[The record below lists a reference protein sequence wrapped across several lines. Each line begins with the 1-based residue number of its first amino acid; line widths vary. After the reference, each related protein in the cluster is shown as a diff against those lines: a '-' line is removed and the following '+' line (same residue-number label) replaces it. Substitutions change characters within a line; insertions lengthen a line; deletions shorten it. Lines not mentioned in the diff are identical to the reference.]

1 MVANTETQA
10 KRCALRYARCGKFA
24 MDKVDVIIVGG
35 GLAGLSCAYELA
47 DSGMTVIVL
56 ERGDFS
62 GSKNVTG
69 GRIYLSPLRN
79 YLPDLWKEAPLERHV
94 TKEFITLLGETNSTT
109 FELYSDRSNQEPYP
123 SYTLLR
129 AKFDR
134 WFADLVSEKGVFVI
148 PQKNV
153 DDLIRE
159 GEKVIGVKTEEEE
172 IGADCVVAADGILS
186 FLAEK
191 AGLRKPFQPQ
201 HFALGFKE
209 VIALDPKTIEDRF
222 RMGEKEGAAQLFAGT
237 LTKGIMGGGFLY
249 TNQESLSLGIVVGI
263 HSLNQREPREEIYKF
278 LDEFK
283 ERPEIKNLIKGGEVA
298 EYSAHLISE
307 GGIHIKP
314 RVYGD
319 GILLTGDAAG
329 LGLNMLVTVRGMEYA
344 MASGVLA
351 GRTIKMAKEKNNFSA
366 SSLAYYEKLLNESFI
381 MKEMNNYQNTLSIL
395 ENKRLFSKYP
405 RGVSDLFEKVMRVDE
420 NPKEG
425 LYKTISQEL
434 KKNFFN
440 WETFKDWLQFRKV

>member
-1 MVANTETQA
+1 
-10 KRCALRYARCGKFA
+10 

-69 GRIYLSPLRN
+69 GRIYVGPIRD

-94 TKEFITLLGETNSTT
+94 TKEFITLLGEMNSTT
-109 FELYSDRSNQEPYP
+109 FELYSDRFNRQPYP
-123 SYTLLR
+123 SYTILR

-134 WFADLVSEKGVFVI
+134 WLADLVSEKGVFVI

-153 DDLIRE
+153 KDLIKD
-159 GEKVIGVKTEEEE
+159 GEKIIGIKTEDEE
-172 IGADCVVAADGILS
+172 IGSDCVVASDGILS

-201 HFALGFKE
+201 HFAVGFKE
-209 VIALDPKTIEDRF
+209 VIALDSKAIEDRF
-222 RMGEKEGAAQLFAGT
+222 RLGENEGAAQLFVGS
-237 LTKGIMGGGFLY
+237 LTRGMMGGGFLY
-249 TNQESLSLGIVVGI
+249 TNRDSLSLGIVVGI
-263 HSLNQREPREEIYKF
+263 ESLNQREPREEIYKF
-278 LDEFK
+278 LDAFK
-283 ERPEIKNLIKGGEVA
+283 ERPEIKNLIRGGEVV
-298 EYSAHLISE
+298 EYSTHLISE
-307 GGIHIKP
+307 GGLHIKP
-314 RVYGD
+314 KIYGE
-319 GILLTGDAAG
+319 GILVTGDAAG

-344 MASGVLA
+344 MVSGVLA
-351 GRTIKMAKEKNNFSA
+351 GRAVKRAKEKNDFSA

-381 MKEMNNYQNTLSIL
+381 IKEMNHFKNTLSIL

-405 RGVSDLFEKVMRVDE
+405 QAISNLFEKVMRVDE
-420 NPKEG
+420 HPKEE
-425 LYKTISQEL
+425 LYKTISEVV
-434 KKNFFN
+434 KKEFFN
-440 WETFKDWLQFRKV
+440 LETLKDLLQLRKI

>member
-1 MVANTETQA
+1 
-10 KRCALRYARCGKFA
+10 

-69 GRIYLSPLRN
+69 GRIYLGPLRN
-79 YLPDLWKEAPLERHV
+79 LLPDLWKDAPLERHV
-94 TKEFITLLGETNSTT
+94 TKEILTLMGEANSTT
-109 FELYSDRSNQEPYP
+109 LELYSERFNREPYP
-123 SYTLLR
+123 SYTILR

-134 WFADLVSEKGVFVI
+134 WFADLVSEKGAFVI

-153 DDLIRE
+153 NDLIME
-159 GEKVIGVKTEEEE
+159 DGKVIGIRAGDEE

-191 AGLRKPFQPQ
+191 AALRRPFKPQ

-209 VIALDPKTIEDRF
+209 VIELPSQTIEDRF
-222 RMGEKEGAAQLFAGT
+222 RLGEGEGAAQLFVGS
-237 LTKGIMGGGFLY
+237 LTRGMLGGGFLY
-249 TNQESLSLGIVVGI
+249 TNQGSLSLGIVVGI
-263 HSLNQREPREEIYKF
+263 HSLNVREPRGEVYKL

-283 ERPEIKNLIKGGEVA
+283 ERSEIKNLIKGGNVA
-298 EYSAHLISE
+298 EYSAHLITE

-314 RVYGD
+314 KLYTD
-319 GILLTGDAAG
+319 GMLLIGDAAG

-351 GRTIKMAKEKNNFSA
+351 GRTIKKAKEKNDFSA
-366 SSLAYYEKLLNESFI
+366 PSLAYYEQLLNESFI
-381 MKEMNNYQNTLSIL
+381 MKEMNSFKNTLLIL
-395 ENKRLFSKYP
+395 ENERLFSKYP
-405 RGVSDLFEKVMRVDE
+405 QAISDLFEKVMRVDE
-420 NPKEG
+420 HPKEN
-425 LYKTISQEL
+425 LYRTISQGL
-434 KKNFFN
+434 KENFLN
-440 WETFKDWLQFRKV
+440 LQTLRDWLRFRKI

>member
-1 MVANTETQA
+1 
-10 KRCALRYARCGKFA
+10 

-69 GRIYLSPLRN
+69 GRIYLSPIRDL
-79 YLPDLWKEAPLERHV
+79 LPDLWKDAPLERHV
-94 TKEFITLLGETNSTT
+94 TKEILTLMGEANSTT
-109 FELYSDRSNQEPYP
+109 LELYSQRFNQEPYP
-123 SYTLLR
+123 SYTILR

-153 DDLIRE
+153 NDVIKED
-159 GEKVIGVKTEEEE
+159 GKVIGIRAGDEE

-191 AGLRKPFQPQ
+191 ANLRQPFKPQ

-209 VIALDPKTIEDRF
+209 VIELPSQTIEDRF
-222 RMGEKEGAAQLFAGT
+222 RLAEGEGAAQLFVGS
-237 LTKGIMGGGFLY
+237 LTRGMLGGGFLY
-249 TNQESLSLGIVVGI
+249 TNQGSLSLGIVVGI
-263 HSLNQREPREEIYKF
+263 HSFNVREPREEVYKL
-278 LDEFK
+278 LDAFK
-283 ERPEIKNLIKGGEVA
+283 ERPEIKNLIKGGNIV
-298 EYSAHLISE
+298 EYSAHLITE

-314 RVYGD
+314 KLYTD
-319 GILLTGDAAG
+319 GMLLIGDAAG

-351 GRTIKMAKEKNNFSA
+351 GRTIKKAKEKNDFSA
-366 SSLAYYEKLLNESFI
+366 PSLAYYEQLLNESFI
-381 MKEMNNYQNTLSIL
+381 MKEMNSFKNTLLIL
-395 ENKRLFSKYP
+395 ENGRLFSKYP
-405 RGVSDLFEKVMRVDE
+405 QAISDLFEKVMRIDE
-420 NPKEG
+420 HSKEG
-425 LYKTISQEL
+425 LYRTISQGL
-434 KKNFFN
+434 KENLLN
-440 WETFKDWLQFRKV
+440 LQTFRDWLQFRKI

>member
-1 MVANTETQA
+1 ME
-10 KRCALRYARCGKFA
+10 
-24 MDKVDVIIVGG
+24 KVDVIIVGG

-47 DSGMTVIVL
+47 DSGMAVIVL

-94 TKEFITLLGETNSTT
+94 TKEVLTLLGERNSTT
-109 FELYSDRSNQEPYP
+109 FELYSERFNQEPYP
-123 SYTLLR
+123 SYTILR

-134 WFADLVSEKGVFVI
+134 WLADLVSEKGVFVI

-153 DDLIRE
+153 DDVIKE
-159 GEKVIGVKTEEEE
+159 GEKVIGIQTGDEE

-186 FLAEK
+186 FLPEK
-191 AGLRKPFQPQ
+191 AGLRQPFKPQ

-209 VIALDPKTIEDRF
+209 VIELPPQTIEDRF
-222 RMGEKEGAAQLFAGT
+222 RLGEGEGAAQLFVGS
-237 LTKGIMGGGFLY
+237 LTKGMMGGGFLY
-249 TNQESLSLGIVVGI
+249 TNRESLSLGIVVGI
-263 HSLNQREPREEIYKF
+263 HSLNLREPREEVYKL
-278 LDEFK
+278 LDNFK
-283 ERPEIKNLIKGGEVA
+283 ERPEIKNLIKGGNVT
-298 EYSAHLISE
+298 EYSAHLICE

-314 RVYGD
+314 KVYAD
-319 GILLTGDAAG
+319 GILVVGDAAG

-351 GRTIKMAKEKNNFSA
+351 GRTIKSGKEKNDFSA
-366 SSLAYYEKLLNESFI
+366 SSLSYYEKLLNESFI
-381 MKEMNNYQNTLSIL
+381 MKEMNTFKNSLSVL
-395 ENKRLFSKYP
+395 ENERLFSKYP
-405 RGVSDLFEKVMRVDE
+405 QAISDLFEKVMRVDE
-420 NPKEG
+420 HPKES
-425 LYKTISQEL
+425 LYKTIYQGL

-440 WETFKDWLQFRKV
+440 VETFKDWLQFKKM

>member
-1 MVANTETQA
+1 
-10 KRCALRYARCGKFA
+10 

-94 TKEFITLLGETNSTT
+94 TKEFITLLGESNSTT
-109 FELYSDRSNQEPYP
+109 LELYSDRFNREPYP
-123 SYTLLR
+123 SYTILR

-134 WFADLVSEKGVFVI
+134 WLADLVSEKGVFVI

-153 DDLIRE
+153 NGLIKD
-159 GEKVIGVKTEEEE
+159 GEKVIGIKAEDEE
-172 IGADCVVAADGILS
+172 IGADCVVASDGILS
-186 FLAEK
+186 FIAEK

-209 VIALDPKTIEDRF
+209 VISLDPKTIEDRF
-222 RMGEKEGAAQLFAGT
+222 RLGEKEGAAQLFMGT

-263 HSLNQREPREEIYKF
+263 HSLNQREPREEVYKF

-283 ERPEIKNLIKGGEVA
+283 ERPEIKNLIRGGEVV

-307 GGIHIKP
+307 GGLHIKP
-314 RVYGD
+314 KVFGD
-319 GILLTGDAAG
+319 GILVTGDAAG

-351 GRTIKMAKEKNNFSA
+351 GRTIKMAKEKNDFSA

-381 MKEMNNYQNTLSIL
+381 IKEMDSFKNSLSIL
-395 ENKRLFSKYP
+395 ENERLFSKYP
-405 RGVSDLFEKVMRVDE
+405 QAISDLFEKVIGVDE

-434 KKNFFN
+434 KKEFFN
-440 WETFKDWLQFRKV
+440 LRTFKDWLQFRKI

>member
-1 MVANTETQA
+1 
-10 KRCALRYARCGKFA
+10 

-94 TKEFITLLGETNSTT
+94 TKEFITLLGKTNSTT
-109 FELYSDRSNQEPYP
+109 LELYSDRFNREPYP
-123 SYTLLR
+123 SYTILR

-134 WFADLVSEKGVFVI
+134 WLADLISEKGVFVI

-153 DDLIRE
+153 NDLVKER
-159 GEKVIGVKTEEEE
+159 EKVIGVKTEDEE
-172 IGADCVVAADGILS
+172 IGTDCVVAADGILS
-186 FLAEK
+186 FIAEK
-191 AGLRKPFQPQ
+191 AGLRQPFQPQ

-209 VIALDPKTIEDRF
+209 VIALDSKIIEDRF
-222 RMGEKEGAAQLFAGT
+222 RLGETEGAAQLFVGT
-237 LTKGIMGGGFLY
+237 LTQGIMGGGFLY

-263 HSLNQREPREEIYKF
+263 HSLNQKEPREEVHKL

-283 ERPEIKNLIKGGEVA
+283 ERPEIKNLIKGGEVV

-314 RVYGD
+314 KVYGD
-319 GILLTGDAAG
+319 GILITGDAAG
-329 LGLNMLVTVRGMEYA
+329 LGLNMLLTVRGMEYA

-351 GRTIKMAKEKNNFSA
+351 GRTIKIAKEKNDFSA

-381 MKEMNNYQNTLSIL
+381 IKEMDNFKNSLSVL
-395 ENKRLFSKYP
+395 ENERLFSKYP
-405 RGVSDLFEKVMRVDE
+405 QAISDLFEKVMRVDE

-425 LYKTISQEL
+425 LYKTIWQTF
-434 KKNFFN
+434 KKDYLNFQ
-440 WETFKDWLQFRKV
+440 TFKDWLQFRKI

>member
-1 MVANTETQA
+1 ME
-10 KRCALRYARCGKFA
+10 
-24 MDKVDVIIVGG
+24 KVDVIIVGG

-69 GRIYLSPLRN
+69 GRIYVSPVRN

-94 TKEFITLLGETNSTT
+94 TKEFITLLGESNSTT
-109 FELYSDRSNQEPYP
+109 LELYSDRFNQEPYP
-123 SYTLLR
+123 SYTILR

-134 WFADLVSEKGVFVI
+134 WLADLVTEKGVFVI
-148 PQKNV
+148 PQKSVN
-153 DDLIRE
+153 DLIKD
-159 GEKVIGVKTEEEE
+159 GEKIIGVKTQDEE
-172 IGADCVVAADGILS
+172 IGSDCVVASDGILS

-209 VIALDPKTIEDRF
+209 VIALDPKAIEDRF
-222 RMGEKEGAAQLFAGT
+222 RLGENEGAAQLFVGT

-283 ERPEIKNLIKGGEVA
+283 ERPEIKSLIRGGEVV

-307 GGIHIKP
+307 GGLRIKP
-314 RVYGD
+314 KIYGD
-319 GILLTGDAAG
+319 GILVTGDAAG

-344 MASGVLA
+344 MVSGVLA
-351 GRTIKMAKEKNNFSA
+351 GRTIKVAKEKNDFSA

-381 MKEMNNYQNTLSIL
+381 IKEMSNFKNTLSIL
-395 ENKRLFSKYP
+395 ENERLFSKYP
-405 RGVSDLFEKVMRVDE
+405 QAISNLFEMVMRVDE
-420 NPKEG
+420 NPRES
-425 LYKTISQEL
+425 LYKAVSQEL
-434 KKNFFN
+434 KKEFFN
-440 WETFKDWLQFRKV
+440 FQTFKDWLKFRKM

>member
-1 MVANTETQA
+1 
-10 KRCALRYARCGKFA
+10 

-69 GRIYLSPLRN
+69 GRIYLGPLRP
-79 YLPDLWKEAPLERHV
+79 YLPDLWKDAPLERHV
-94 TKEFITLLGETNSTT
+94 TKEFITLLGEANSTT
-109 FELYSDRSNQEPYP
+109 FEIYSDRFNREPYP
-123 SYTLLR
+123 SYTVLR

-134 WFADLVSEKGVFVI
+134 WLADLVSEKGVFVI

-153 DDLIRE
+153 NDLIRE
-159 GEKVIGVKTEEEE
+159 GEKVIGVRTEDEE

-191 AGLRKPFQPQ
+191 AGLRQPFKPQ

-209 VIALDPKTIEDRF
+209 VIALDPRIIEDRF
-222 RMGEKEGAAQLFAGT
+222 RVGEKEGAAQLFVGA
-237 LTKGIMGGGFLY
+237 LTKGVLGGGFLY
-249 TNQESLSLGIVVGI
+249 TNQDSLSLGIVVGI
-263 HSLNQREPREEIYKF
+263 HSLNQREPRQEIYKF

-283 ERPEIKNLIKGGEVA
+283 ERPEIKTLIKGGESL

-307 GGIHIKP
+307 GGIHIMPKL
-314 RVYGD
+314 YGD
-319 GILLTGDAAG
+319 GILIAGDAAG

-344 MASGVLA
+344 MASGILA
-351 GRTIKMAKEKNNFSA
+351 GRTIKMAKEKNDFSA
-366 SSLAYYEKLLNESFI
+366 STLSHYGKLLNESFI
-381 MKEMNNYQNTLSIL
+381 IREMNNYQNTFSVL
-395 ENKRLFSKYP
+395 ENERLFSKYP
-405 RGVSDLFEKVMRVDE
+405 QAISNLFEKVMSVDE

-425 LYKTISQEL
+425 LYQTVSREL
-434 KKNFFN
+434 KKDFFN
-440 WETFKDWLQFRKV
+440 FQTFKDWLQFRKI

>member
-1 MVANTETQA
+1 
-10 KRCALRYARCGKFA
+10 
-24 MDKVDVIIVGG
+24 MDKVDVIIIGG
-35 GLAGLSCAYELA
+35 GLAGLSCAYELV

-69 GRIYLSPLRN
+69 GRIYLSPIRN
-79 YLPDLWKEAPLERHV
+79 YLPNLWEEAPLERHV

-109 FELYSDRSNQEPYP
+109 LELYSDQSNQEPYP
-123 SYTLLR
+123 SYTILR

-134 WFADLVSEKGVFVI
+134 WLADLVSEKGVFVI

-153 DDLIRE
+153 NDLIQE
-159 GEKVIGVKTEEEE
+159 GEKVIGVKTEDEE

-186 FLAEK
+186 FLSEK

-209 VIALDPKTIEDRF
+209 VIALGPKIIEDRF
-222 RMGEKEGAAQLFAGT
+222 RIGEKEGAAQLFVGT

-249 TNQESLSLGIVVGI
+249 TNQESLSLGIVVGV
-263 HSLNQREPREEIYKF
+263 HSLNQREPREEAYKL

-283 ERPEIKNLIKGGEVA
+283 ERPEIKNLISGGEVV

-307 GGIHIKP
+307 GGIHIRPK
-314 RVYGD
+314 VYGD
-319 GILLTGDAAG
+319 GILVTGDAAG

-351 GRTIKMAKEKNNFSA
+351 GRTIKKAKEKNDFSA
-366 SSLAYYEKLLNESFI
+366 SSLAHYEKLLNESFI
-381 MKEMNNYQNTLSIL
+381 IKEMNNYQNTLSIL
-395 ENKRLFSKYP
+395 ENERLFSKYP
-405 RGVSDLFEKVMRVDE
+405 QAISDLFEKLMRVDE
-420 NPKEG
+420 NPKES
-425 LYKTISQEL
+425 LYKTIWDAL
-434 KKNFFN
+434 KKDFFN
-440 WETFKDWLQFRKV
+440 LQTFKDWMQFRKM

>member
-1 MVANTETQA
+1 
-10 KRCALRYARCGKFA
+10 

-69 GRIYLSPLRN
+69 GRIYLPPLRN
-79 YLPDLWKEAPLERHV
+79 YLPDLWKAAPLERHV
-94 TKEFITLLGETNSTT
+94 TKEFITLLGESNSTT
-109 FELYSDRSNQEPYP
+109 FELYSDRFNRDPYP
-123 SYTLLR
+123 SYTILR

-134 WFADLVSEKGVFVI
+134 WLADLVSEKGVFVI

-153 DDLIRE
+153 NELIKE

-186 FLAEK
+186 FISEK
-191 AGLRKPFQPQ
+191 AGLRQPFHPQ

-222 RMGEKEGAAQLFAGT
+222 RLGEKEGAAQLFVGT
-237 LTKGIMGGGFLY
+237 LTQGIMGGGFLY
-249 TNQESLSLGIVVGI
+249 TNQESLSLGIVVVI
-263 HSLNQREPREEIYKF
+263 HSLNQKEPREEVHKL

-283 ERPEIKNLIKGGEVA
+283 ERPEIKNLIKGGEVV

-314 RVYGD
+314 KVYGE
-319 GILLTGDAAG
+319 GILVTGDAAG

-351 GRTIKMAKEKNNFSA
+351 GRTIKMAKEKNDFSA
-366 SSLAYYEKLLNESFI
+366 STLSYYDKLLNESFI
-381 MKEMNNYQNTLSIL
+381 MKEMDNFKNSLSIL
-395 ENKRLFSKYP
+395 ENERLFSKYP
-405 RGVSDLFEKVMRVDE
+405 HAISDLFEKVMRVDE

-425 LYKTISQEL
+425 LYKTICQTF
-434 KKNFFN
+434 KKDYLNFQ
-440 WETFKDWLQFRKV
+440 TFKDWLLFRKI

>member
-1 MVANTETQA
+1 
-10 KRCALRYARCGKFA
+10 

-69 GRIYLSPLRN
+69 GRIYVGPIRD

-94 TKEFITLLGETNSTT
+94 TKEFITLLGEMNSTT
-109 FELYSDRSNQEPYP
+109 FELYSDRFNRQPYP
-123 SYTLLR
+123 SYTILR

-134 WFADLVSEKGVFVI
+134 WLADLVSEKGVFVI

-153 DDLIRE
+153 KDLIKD
-159 GEKVIGVKTEEEE
+159 GEKIIGVKTEDEE
-172 IGADCVVAADGILS
+172 IGSDCVVASDGILS

-201 HFALGFKE
+201 HFAVGFKE
-209 VIALDPKTIEDRF
+209 VIALDSKAIEDRF
-222 RMGEKEGAAQLFAGT
+222 RLGENEGAAQLFVGS
-237 LTKGIMGGGFLY
+237 LTRGMMGGGFLY
-249 TNQESLSLGIVVGI
+249 TNRDSLSLGIVVGI
-263 HSLNQREPREEIYKF
+263 ESLNQREPREEIYKF
-278 LDEFK
+278 LDAFK
-283 ERPEIKNLIKGGEVA
+283 ERPEIKNLIRGGEVV
-298 EYSAHLISE
+298 EYSTHLISE
-307 GGIHIKP
+307 GGLHIKP
-314 RVYGD
+314 KIYGE
-319 GILLTGDAAG
+319 GILVTGDAAG

-344 MASGVLA
+344 MVSGVLA
-351 GRTIKMAKEKNNFSA
+351 GRAVKRAKEKNDFSA

-381 MKEMNNYQNTLSIL
+381 IKEMNHFKNTLSIL

-405 RGVSDLFEKVMRVDE
+405 QAISNLFEKVMRVDE
-420 NPKEG
+420 HPKEE
-425 LYKTISQEL
+425 LYKTISEVV
-434 KKNFFN
+434 KKEFFN
-440 WETFKDWLQFRKV
+440 LETLKDLLQFRKI